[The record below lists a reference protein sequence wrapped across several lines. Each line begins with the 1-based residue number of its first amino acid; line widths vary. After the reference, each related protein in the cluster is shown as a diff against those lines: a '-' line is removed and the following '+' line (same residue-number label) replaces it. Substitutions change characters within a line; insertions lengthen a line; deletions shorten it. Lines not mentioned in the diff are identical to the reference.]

1 MVDAQGVVELELG
14 GDAADPPL
22 IAVGLH
28 ALPVKAY
35 FRLNEQ
41 EGYHWGMMRS
51 AWASVADLAVMQ
63 FQDLLGLGS
72 EGRMNTPST
81 LNGRPDP
88 AHAGGPPGLAA
99 HAEGGAG
106 TVTGRRRWAR

>member
-1 MVDAQGVVELELG
+1 MRPVTFWGRPTE
-14 GDAADPPL
+14 DAAL
-22 IAVGLH
+22 A
-28 ALPVKAY
+28 KAY

-81 LNGRPDP
+81 L
-88 AHAGGPPGLAA
+88 GGNWRWRALPGSFSPELADRL
-99 HAEGGAG
+99 
-106 TVTGRRRWAR
+106 RREMELYQRLPG